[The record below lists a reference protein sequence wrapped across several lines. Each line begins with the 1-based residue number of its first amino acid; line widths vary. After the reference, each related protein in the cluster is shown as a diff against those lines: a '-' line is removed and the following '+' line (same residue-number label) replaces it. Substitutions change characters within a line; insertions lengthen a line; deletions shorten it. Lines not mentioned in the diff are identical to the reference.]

1 MEPQKL
7 GKPVRDQIR
16 CDLLDAEMLAH
27 LEGCGSINWN
37 VVPTWQCQ
45 RHGPGYVGGIE
56 HEWEGVGN
64 LAQLLEVGCGYY
76 IFLVVFHISVCS
88 YL

>member
-7 GKPVRDQIR
+7 GVAVRDQIR
-16 CDLLDAEMLAH
+16 GDLLDAEMLAH
-27 LEGCGSINWN
+27 LEGCGCVNWS

-45 RHGPGYVGGIE
+45 RHGPGYVGGVE

-64 LAQLLEVGCGYY
+64 LAQLLEVCMCV
-76 IFLVVFHISVCS
+76 LHVCLHSV
-88 YL
+88 